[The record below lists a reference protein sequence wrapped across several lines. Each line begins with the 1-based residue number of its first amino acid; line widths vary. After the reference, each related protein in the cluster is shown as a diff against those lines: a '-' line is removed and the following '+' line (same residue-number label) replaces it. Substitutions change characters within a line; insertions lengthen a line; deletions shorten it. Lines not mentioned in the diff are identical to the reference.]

1 MALKSVDT
9 TATPKPR
16 RTISLR
22 LLMIVGFGGLVA
34 LSVGGVLAMSVYA
47 NYSNTLS
54 LLNRQAIQLIDGMEQ
69 TIKRDAAEGERVVGG
84 VVRLFEQGEFEVDDR
99 EAMNKILTTLLLSE
113 PVVETITIV
122 GTNQQNF
129 GVGRD
134 PRSKI
139 FVLDGPPGSQTT
151 QVARPVSG
159 KRPNGPGT
167 NRPERPGSNQPA
179 RSDAPQS
186 DRPDANPRT
195 GSGPELKGS
204 APLAFPAG
212 DQPVWQEPE
221 LIRGILFHKVNQA
234 LKRSGRVEGMVVAA
248 VGGHSLNRVVM
259 GIGKDHGTRAF
270 VANRNGEVIAHSHHP
285 QLFQKNATIS
295 LHEFPDDAVKAFA
308 IGLNDVGNATDN
320 GISIG
325 SATDESHNEYIYI
338 SKDITAM
345 SQTPYAL
352 TAYFDA
358 AEISGELE
366 RIIVSII
373 VGLVA
378 FVLAVA
384 LAIMFGNRLSNPL
397 RRIATSASQFAK
409 LDLDSY
415 KPLPRS
421 PVREID
427 EQTSA
432 MNAMHTALSQF
443 GQYVPKELVK
453 RLLHSGT
460 EATRSVER
468 EITVMFTDVAGF
480 TAMSEHLSAADVV
493 EFLNEHFDLLCREIS
508 GHGGTVDK
516 FMGDGLM
523 AFWGAPQAD
532 PKHASH
538 ALEAVNAIA
547 RAFAESNRARANR
560 GLKPLKLRIGLHT
573 GRAVIGNIGGAD
585 RHNYTVVGDI
595 VNVASRLEQLGKEMI
610 GDHDFVVCVSA
621 DCRKA
626 AGNPPHLV
634 AAGSHILRGR
644 TEPINVYTVGL
655 DVGVAE
661 RSAQSE
667 TAIREKTA

>member
-9 TATPKPR
+9 TATPRPR

-54 LLNRQAIQLIDGMEQ
+54 LLNRQAIQLIDGMEE
-69 TIKRDAAEGERVVGG
+69 TIQRDAAESERVVSG
-84 VVRLFEQGEFEVDDR
+84 VANLFEQGDFEIDD
-99 EAMNKILTTLLLSE
+99 EDAMKRVLTTLLLTE
-113 PVVETITIV
+113 PVVETISIV
-122 GTNQQNF
+122 GNGQRHF
-129 GVGRD
+129 GVGRNPD
-134 PRSKI
+134 NEI
-139 FVLDGPPGSQTT
+139 FVVEGPSGSRPARGAVNASGSQPPRPQAGQPKPPGTAQSGPPRRDQ
-151 QVARPVSG
+151 QA
-159 KRPNGPGT
+159 
-167 NRPERPGSNQPA
+167 
-179 RSDAPQS
+179 
-186 DRPDANPRT
+186 
-195 GSGPELKGS
+195 GS
-204 APLAFPAG
+204 APERSETARQTLPAN
-212 DQPVWQEPE
+212 DKPTWNEPE
-221 LIRGILFHKVNQA
+221 LIRGVLFHKVNQA
-234 LKRSGRVEGMVVAA
+234 LRRNGDVKGMVIAS

-270 VANRNGEVIAHSHHP
+270 ITNSNDEVIAHSHHP
-285 QLFQKNATIS
+285 QLFQQTPTIS
-295 LHEFPDDAVKAFA
+295 LHTFPDDAIKAFA
-308 IGLNDVGNATDN
+308 IGLNDVGSANDE

-325 SATDESHNEYIYI
+325 SATDDNQNDYIYI

-345 SQTPYAL
+345 SQQPYAL

-358 AEISGELE
+358 AEIRSELE
-366 RIIVSII
+366 RIIVSIVI
-373 VGLVA
+373 GLAA

-384 LAIMFGNRLSNPL
+384 LAVLFGNRLSNPL
-397 RRIATSASQFAK
+397 RRIATSASQFAD

-443 GQYVPKELVK
+443 SQYVPKELVK

-468 EITVMFTDVAGF
+468 EVTVMFTDVAGF
-480 TAMSEHLSAADVV
+480 TAMSEHLSAAEVV
-493 EFLNEHFDLLCREIS
+493 KFLNQHFDLLCDKIS
-508 GHGGTVDK
+508 SHGGTVDK

-532 PKHASH
+532 PKHAAH

-547 RAFAESNRARANR
+547 AAFAENNTSRATQ
-560 GLKPLKLRIGLHT
+560 GLKPLKLRMGVHT

-595 VNVASRLEQLGKEMI
+595 VNVASRLEQLGKDLV
-610 GDHDFVVCVSA
+610 GDRDFVACVSG

-626 AGNPPHLV
+626 AGDPPELV
-634 AAGSHILRGR
+634 SAGSHILRGR
-644 TEPINVYTVGL
+644 TEPITVYTVNL
-655 DVGVAE
+655 KDHPAE
-661 RSAQSE
+661 MEDPAGRG
-667 TAIREKTA
+667 IREISA